1 MTLAEALAQLDSV
14 AVGVQFPPEIL
25 NTEFIE
31 QENDLQLTEE
41 TIAEYARFCSI
52 PEPVVSEL
60 KEAVR
65 LALQDPAA
73 VLIIKTIYRCVYLT
87 DSGRATPWTLQPLQK
102 KYGDNAHLM
111 CLAAALGLVPILKK
125 LHASL
130 SISEQITRDTCF
142 QLNAYCNNH
151 ITGTGKP
158 GIYPQ
163 QFNWLS
169 VYQLPESFMVRLG
182 RFEFRRIN
190 YPFHSHVFRHKTTK
204 ELVIFANPEF
214 QFDCSGFAIENTPGV
229 PDCTFQSIYEEDD
242 DTATGNPVS
251 PDGRTSR
258 ETKTI
263 NKAEYDLILGHGMPV
278 LDMHIPS
285 GGGMTSEESERS
297 FRLAKRFFAEHSEPD
312 NMPVAI
318 VCSSWIFNPN
328 LPEILNP
335 ESNLVRLLKRV
346 HPVPRASTQTDG
358 LWFIFLHEGAF
369 ELLKAPRKTSLQKA
383 VTRYIEN
390 GGRWR
395 IGGMFLPLDEIE

>member
-14 AVGVQFPPEIL
+14 AMGVQFPPEIL

-60 KEAVR
+60 KEAIR

>member
-14 AVGVQFPPEIL
+14 AMGVQFPPEIL

-214 QFDCSGFAIENTPGV
+214 QFDCSGFAIENTPDV

>member
-1 MTLAEALAQLDSV
+1 
-14 AVGVQFPPEIL
+14 
-25 NTEFIE
+25 
-31 QENDLQLTEE
+31 
-41 TIAEYARFCSI
+41 
-52 PEPVVSEL
+52 
-60 KEAVR
+60 
-65 LALQDPAA
+65 
-73 VLIIKTIYRCVYLT
+73 
-87 DSGRATPWTLQPLQK
+87 
-102 KYGDNAHLM
+102 
-111 CLAAALGLVPILKK
+111 
-125 LHASL
+125 
-130 SISEQITRDTCF
+130 
-142 QLNAYCNNH
+142 
-151 ITGTGKP
+151 
-158 GIYPQ
+158 
-163 QFNWLS
+163 
-169 VYQLPESFMVRLG
+169 MVRLG

-190 YPFHSHVFRHKTTK
+190 YPVHSHVFRHKTTK

>member
-14 AVGVQFPPEIL
+14 AMGVQFPPEIL

-65 LALQDPAA
+65 LALQEPAA

-297 FRLAKRFFAEHSEPD
+297 FQLAKRFFAEHSEPD

>member
-14 AVGVQFPPEIL
+14 AMGVQFPPEIL

-87 DSGRATPWTLQPLQK
+87 NSGGATPWTLQPLQK

>member
-1 MTLAEALAQLDSV
+1 MTLAEALAQLNS
-14 AVGVQFPPEIL
+14 AGMSEQFPPEIL
-25 NTEFIE
+25 DVEFVE
-31 QENDLQLTEE
+31 QDNDLELKEE
-41 TIAEYARFCSI
+41 TIAGYARFCSI
-52 PEPVVSEL
+52 PEPIVAEL

-73 VLIIKTIYRCVYLT
+73 ELLIKTIYRCVYLT
-87 DSGRATPWTLQPLQK
+87 DSGWAKPWTHQPLQK

-111 CLAAALGLVPILKK
+111 CLAAALGIVPILKK

-130 SISEQITRDTCF
+130 NISEQITRDTCY

-163 QFNWLS
+163 QFNWLY
-169 VYQLPESFMVRLG
+169 VYQLPESYMVRLG
-182 RFEFRRIN
+182 RFEFRKIN
-190 YPFHSHVFRHKTTK
+190 YHFHSHVYRHKETK

-214 QFDCSGFAIENTPGV
+214 QFDCTGFALENTPEI
-229 PDCTFQSIYEEDD
+229 PECTFQSVFEEDEL
-242 DTATGNPVS
+242 TATGNPVD

-258 ETKTI
+258 ETLTI
-263 NKAEYDLILGHGMPV
+263 KKADYDLILGHGMPV

-297 FRLAKRFFAEHSEPD
+297 FRLAKQFFTEHSTPETLPA
-312 NMPVAI
+312 AI

-328 LPEILNP
+328 LPEILHP
-335 ESNLVRLLKRV
+335 DSNLVRLLKRV
-346 HPVPRASTQTDG
+346 HPVPRASKPTDG
-358 LWFIFLHEGAF
+358 LWFISLHEGAF

-383 VTRYIEN
+383 VLKYIEN

-395 IGGMFLPLDEIE
+395 IGGMFLAWDEIE

>member
-14 AVGVQFPPEIL
+14 AMGVQFPPEIL

-31 QENDLQLTEE
+31 QKNDLQLTEE

>member
-14 AVGVQFPPEIL
+14 AMGVQFPPEIL

-130 SISEQITRDTCF
+130 GISEQITRDTCF

>member
-14 AVGVQFPPEIL
+14 AMGVQFPPEIL

-297 FRLAKRFFAEHSEPD
+297 FRLAKRFFAEYSEPD

>member
-14 AVGVQFPPEIL
+14 AMGVQFPPEIL

-395 IGGMFLPLDEIE
+395 IGGMFLPPDEIE

>member
-1 MTLAEALAQLDSV
+1 MTLAEALAQLDS
-14 AVGVQFPPEIL
+14 AEMGGLFPPEIL
-25 NTEFIE
+25 HKEFIE

-41 TIAEYARFCSI
+41 TITEYARFCSI

-60 KEAVR
+60 QEAVR

-87 DSGRATPWTLQPLQK
+87 DSGWAKPWTHQPLQK

-125 LHASL
+125 LHSKL
-130 SISEQITRDTCF
+130 NISEQITRATCS

-151 ITGTGKP
+151 IAGTGKP

-163 QFNWLS
+163 QFNWLY
-169 VYQLPESFMVRLG
+169 VYQLPECFMVRLG
-182 RFEFRRIN
+182 RFEFRKIS
-190 YPFHSHVFRHKTTK
+190 YPFHSHVFRHKKTK

-214 QFDCSGFAIENTPGV
+214 QFDCSGFALENTPGI
-229 PDCTFQSIYEEDD
+229 PDCTFQSVYTEDEY
-242 DTATGNPVS
+242 TATGNPVS
-251 PDGRTSR
+251 PDGRTNR

-297 FRLAKRFFAEHSEPD
+297 FRLAKQFFTEHSGSD

-328 LPEILNP
+328 LPEILPP

-346 HPVPRASTQTDG
+346 HPIPRASTKTDG

-383 VTRYIEN
+383 VTRYLEN

>member
-14 AVGVQFPPEIL
+14 AMGVQFPPEIL

-229 PDCTFQSIYEEDD
+229 PDCTFLSIYEEDD

>member
-14 AVGVQFPPEIL
+14 AMGVQFPPEIL

-297 FRLAKRFFAEHSEPD
+297 FQLAKRFFAEHSEPD

>member
-14 AVGVQFPPEIL
+14 AMGVQFPPEIL

-87 DSGRATPWTLQPLQK
+87 NSGGATPWTLQPLQK

-328 LPEILNP
+328 LPEILNQ

>member
-14 AVGVQFPPEIL
+14 AMGVQFPPEIL

-73 VLIIKTIYRCVYLT
+73 VLIIKTLYRCVYLT